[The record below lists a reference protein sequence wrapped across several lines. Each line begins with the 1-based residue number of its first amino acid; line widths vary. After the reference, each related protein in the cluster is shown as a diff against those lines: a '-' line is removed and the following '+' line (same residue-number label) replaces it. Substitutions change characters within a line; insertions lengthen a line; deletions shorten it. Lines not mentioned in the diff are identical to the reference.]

1 MSAFVVPIFKKGN
14 RQNPTN
20 YRPISLTSSFCRL
33 FEAII
38 SKKIM
43 QHLLNHAL
51 LSPFQFGFIPN
62 RSSCGQLLDC
72 LYKWHISFFNRQSM
86 SVLYTDISKA
96 FDSVNHRIL
105 IKILQSYGCTEVVNW
120 MQKFLSQR
128 QQQVCIGSSTSSP
141 LEVYSGVPQG
151 SVIGPLLFIIFINN
165 IVACV
170 LSSGSNVGIS
180 LFADDAKLYSTCPR
194 GLQSSTDY
202 ASNWMFTHGLKLAL
216 HKCHILKIN
225 KPNIPN
231 HSQLTIAEK
240 LIPSKPAIKDLGIY
254 ISHDLR
260 WATHVDYI
268 YNNASQYSYQIL
280 KTFRS
285 KNIWTYRKLLIT
297 YIRPKVEYNTPVWSP
312 YLKDDIDKIER
323 VQRDYTKRIFF
334 RCGISFNSYEDRLNK
349 LNIRSLRH
357 RRVQFDLI
365 LLYKIIHGTSDL
377 NFSDYFVFRQ
387 NPYNLRGNSHK
398 IDTLQNY
405 RSCQWSNTF
414 FARVTKYWNLLP
426 DDVASLPTLHTFKMK
441 LKQLDLNPMCLKPVQ

>member
-1 MSAFVVPIFKKGN
+1 MK
-14 RQNPTN
+14 
-20 YRPISLTSSFCRL
+20 
-33 FEAII
+33 
-38 SKKIM
+38 
-43 QHLLNHAL
+43 
-51 LSPFQFGFIPN
+51 
-62 RSSCGQLLDC
+62 
-72 LYKWHISFFNRQSM
+72 
-86 SVLYTDISKA
+86 
-96 FDSVNHRIL
+96 
-105 IKILQSYGCTEVVNW
+105 
-120 MQKFLSQR
+120 
-128 QQQVCIGSSTSSP
+128 
-141 LEVYSGVPQG
+141 
-151 SVIGPLLFIIFINN
+151 
-165 IVACV
+165 
-170 LSSGSNVGIS
+170 
-180 LFADDAKLYSTCPR
+180 
-194 GLQSSTDY
+194 
-202 ASNWMFTHGLKLAL
+202 
-216 HKCHILKIN
+216 
-225 KPNIPN
+225 
-231 HSQLTIAEK
+231 
-240 LIPSKPAIKDLGIY
+240 
-254 ISHDLR
+254 
-260 WATHVDYI
+260 
-268 YNNASQYSYQIL
+268 IL

-297 YIRPKVEYNTPVWSP
+297 YIRPKVEYNTPVWSL